1 MRLFSG
7 TVVLL
12 AIDDGWTLI
21 CVKGLLERI
30 SELTKQ
36 DHTLQFTSLAH
47 LLTVERLGEAYQRM
61 FSTQVF
67 IEITKDEADK
77 FDK

>member
-1 MRLFSG
+1 MSLFQATIG
-7 TVVLL
+7 FRERPRNF
-12 AIDDGWTLI
+12 W
-21 CVKGLLERI
+21 ERI

-36 DHTLQFTSLAH
+36 DHTLHVTSLAH
-47 LLTVERLGEAYQRM
+47 LLMVERLGEAYQRM

>member
-1 MRLFSG
+1 
-7 TVVLL
+7 
-12 AIDDGWTLI
+12 
-21 CVKGLLERI
+21 
-30 SELTKQ
+30 
-36 DHTLQFTSLAH
+36 LAH

>member
-1 MRLFSG
+1 
-7 TVVLL
+7 LL

-47 LLTVERLGEAYQRM
+47 LLTVERLAYQRM